1 VTKKGLVYGDSRDD
15 WCPYEDGVTI
25 VKHLEDVGCDVVS
38 LSPYVDD
45 DDLRGDL
52 LSQVDLYLFDP
63 LFLTDPKYA
72 TLVLQLDAAIRK
84 GEQTGVSVLLPKRI
98 PSAVRDELEVI
109 CHAKLPL
116 TADGYGKGRGQWL
129 ASSVMDLRSYVSR
142 FLKELQGRPSP
153 ERLRAMSDL
162 LSSFFG
168 AQSLSLP
175 KPTLGTAH

>member
-1 VTKKGLVYGDSRDD
+1 MGGKGTSIQVAVLALTHGQHSAVQPGTLQALVLGATGAYDVTKKGLVYGDSRDD

-25 VKHLEDVGCDVVS
+25 VKHLEDAGCDVVA

-142 FLKELQGRPSP
+142 
-153 ERLRAMSDL
+153 
-162 LSSFFG
+162 
-168 AQSLSLP
+168 
-175 KPTLGTAH
+175 